1 MHAEWLTA
9 ALQTMSVAALRE
21 RGPFLSELAAVC
33 VVFLSDDSLVRVSRA
48 LETLLCL
55 TQVRR
60 MHAIPLDSSPNSGR
74 SSSSLVSHRPS
85 QKDWKWNR
93 CDASGTKTAVYVP
106 SGVSANGF
114 HQHHISISNPFRP
127 ISPSG

>member
-1 MHAEWLTA
+1 MGWQVHAEWMTA

-55 TQVRR
+55 MQVRFTQFFSTLLR
-60 MHAIPLDSSPNSGR
+60 LGPLHGALLSIELKSCQGSGLRPLFSMHVVRRLDGAS
-74 SSSSLVSHRPS
+74 VS
-85 QKDWKWNR
+85 
-93 CDASGTKTAVYVP
+93 C
-106 SGVSANGF
+106 GVSGCGPPTATRRCA
-114 HQHHISISNPFRP
+114 SD
-127 ISPSG
+127 